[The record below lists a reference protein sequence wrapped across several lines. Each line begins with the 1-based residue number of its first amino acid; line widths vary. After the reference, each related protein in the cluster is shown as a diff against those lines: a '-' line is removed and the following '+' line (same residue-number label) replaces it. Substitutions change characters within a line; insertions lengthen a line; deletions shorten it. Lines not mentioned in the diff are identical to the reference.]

1 MEQGTINNDI
11 TLKYDSDNDNLV
23 VFSNSGATKE
33 SLNEL
38 SNKVNEI
45 DSKISVVD
53 DRLTNIYDEIFLK
66 LNDFNDEI
74 NINKETVDR
83 LFTRVKWME
92 RFFIIVVPLIIFN
105 TFYIMFTLMKKG

>member
-1 MEQGTINNDI
+1 MKQGTINNDI

-23 VFSNSGATKE
+23 VSNSAATKK
-33 SLNEL
+33 SVVDL
-38 SNKVNEI
+38 SSRVDEI

-53 DRLTNIYDEIFLK
+53 DRVTNIYDEIFLK

-74 NINKETVDR
+74 NINKEIVNK
-83 LFTRVKWME
+83 LFTHIEWIE
-92 RFFIIVVPLIIFN
+92 RISIIVVPLIIFN

>member
-23 VFSNSGATKE
+23 VSNSAATKY
-33 SLNEL
+33 SLVDL
-38 SNKVNEI
+38 SSRVDEI
-45 DSKISVVD
+45 DSKISAVD
-53 DRLTNIYDEIFLK
+53 DRVTNIYDEIFLK

-83 LFTRVKWME
+83 LFTRVKWIE
-92 RFFIIVVPLIIFN
+92 RFFIIAFSLIMLN
-105 TFYIMFTLMKKG
+105 CFYIVFTLMKKG